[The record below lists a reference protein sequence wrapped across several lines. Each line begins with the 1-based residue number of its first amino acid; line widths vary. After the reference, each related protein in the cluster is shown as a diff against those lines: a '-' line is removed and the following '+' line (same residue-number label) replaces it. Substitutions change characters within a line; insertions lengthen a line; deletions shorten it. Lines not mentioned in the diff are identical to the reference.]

1 MKRPEGFD
9 PRKPGPEGEAAAGA
23 HKRSQRSPS
32 PKQGTPER
40 GTSERGTPG
49 PKSSQSKAPKPRS
62 SAPSASAVPEPS
74 ASKRAPSRQ
83 RASKTRDSGP
93 DITGEAKA
101 QARRAARARKHYER
115 GEVRRFTRRSRNRR
129 AAWLAVL
136 GAFLLLI
143 CLVAVAV
150 YSPILA
156 LRTVRVDG
164 ASRVSASDIK
174 DAVKGQVGTPLALLD
189 FGQLKTELA
198 KFPLIRSYVTE
209 TVPPNTLIIH
219 IVERAPIA
227 VMSEGSGFVVVDPA
241 GVTISHSAERPPA
254 LPILDTG
261 STDTGSTAF
270 KSAVAVLLALPS
282 SVLSRVDTVTARTN
296 DDVTL
301 VLSGVGQKV
310 LWGSADRSAMKARV
324 LADLISHQDPNSVV
338 EFDVSAPNNAVV
350 RPG

>member
-9 PRKPGPEGEAAAGA
+9 PRKSGPEGEAAAGA
-23 HKRSQRSPS
+23 HKRPQRSPRA
-32 PKQGTPER
+32 KQGTPEK
-40 GTSERGTPG
+40 GTPG
-49 PKSSQSKAPKPRS
+49 PKKPESPGPKSPRSKA
-62 SAPSASAVPEPS
+62 
-74 ASKRAPSRQ
+74 
-83 RASKTRDSGP
+83 RDSGP
-93 DITGEAKA
+93 DVTGEAKA
-101 QARRAARARKHYER
+101 QARKAARARKHYER

-136 GAFLLLI
+136 GAFLVLI
-143 CLVAVAV
+143 CLVAIAV
-150 YSPILA
+150 YSPVLA
-156 LRTVRVDG
+156 LKTVRVDG

-174 DAVKGQVGTPLALLD
+174 DAVKGQMGTPLALLD
-189 FGQLKTELA
+189 FGQIKTDLA

-254 LPILDTG
+254 LPIIDTG

-282 SVLSRVDTVTARTN
+282 SVSSKVDTVTARTN

>member
-9 PRKPGPEGEAAAGA
+9 PRRPGPEPEAAAGA
-23 HKRSQRSPS
+23 RKRLQKSVR
-32 PKQGTPER
+32 PER
-40 GTSERGTPG
+40 KP
-49 PKSSQSKAPKPRS
+49 PAPKKLKPRP
-62 SAPSASAVPEPS
+62 SAPSASAAPEP
-74 ASKRAPSRQ
+74 AVPKRAPSKPK
-83 RASKTRDSGP
+83 ASKAGAP
-93 DITGEAKA
+93 DEEVIGEAKV
-101 QARRAARARKHYER
+101 QARKATRARKHYER
-115 GEVRRFTRRSRNRR
+115 GEVRRFTRRSRTRR

-136 GAFLLLI
+136 GAFLVLL
-143 CLVAVAV
+143 CLVAIAV
-150 YSPILA
+150 YSPVLA
-156 LRTVRVDG
+156 LKTVRVDG

-174 DAVKGQVGTPLALLD
+174 SAVKGQVGTPLALLD
-189 FGQLKTELA
+189 FERIKTELA

-219 IVERAPIA
+219 IVERAPIGVISDA
-227 VMSEGSGFVVVDPA
+227 SGFVVVDPA

-254 LPILDTG
+254 LPIIDAG
-261 STDTGSTAF
+261 SADTGSTAF
-270 KSAVAVLLALPS
+270 KSAVAVLLALPG
-282 SVLSRVDTVTARTN
+282 SVLSKVDTVTARTN